1 MEGPPAV
8 SRLRPMNLHGA
19 ARALLCTW
27 LAWLAGCHIPEANVY
42 NLHEV
47 RDPDGSSRRIGAP
60 MNRME
65 YVARNIVLAV
75 MSNDVEVKRKDD
87 EKIDD
92 PDALALENLI
102 QLADC
107 DTADP
112 WVRGLQVDMMTWL
125 AVDDDYKLARER
137 AVIELGRLALD
148 LEVKLPTQLAPDAV
162 PAKPDD
168 IVGPLGDLVSGVRA
182 FVEVK
187 QAPGPDFKAACD
199 ALQALVLDRDGARR
213 IAAATNALLA
223 RTGHDEPAMA
233 DLLALHE
240 QSAQR
245 AVSLALGE
253 ALRDK
258 DPVVR
263 AAAIEASLR
272 ASGDELAPLRLQALE
287 DPSDTVVIAVLR
299 GVADRG
305 LTAPKDL
312 TPEQAEALRKTFI
325 DRFVTLAR
333 DLRSP
338 VSAAACAALNKC
350 ADSGFVTYRWEE
362 WNRWWDESGGAV
374 AAQASDRAGP

>member
-1 MEGPPAV
+1 
-8 SRLRPMNLHGA
+8 MNLHGA
-19 ARALLCTW
+19 ARALLCAW
-27 LAWLAGCHIPEANVY
+27 PAWLAGCHIPEANVY

-47 RDPDGSSRRIGAP
+47 RDPDGSARRVGAP
-60 MNRME
+60 MNRVE
-65 YVARNIVLAV
+65 YLARNIVLAV
-75 MSNDVEVKRKDD
+75 MTNDAQVKKKDD

-92 PDALALENLI
+92 PDAIALENLI

-107 DTADP
+107 DVEDP
-112 WVRGLQVDMMTWL
+112 WVRGLQVDMMSWL

-148 LEVKLPTQLAPDAV
+148 LGVKVPTQLAPEAV

-182 FVEVK
+182 FVETQ
-187 QAPGPDFKAACD
+187 QAPGADFKAACEE
-199 ALQALVLDRDGARR
+199 LQALVLDRDGARR

-223 RTGHDEPAMA
+223 RTGHDAPAMA
-233 DLLALHE
+233 DLRALHE
-240 QSAQR
+240 QAAQR
-245 AVSLALGE
+245 AVALALGE

-263 AAAIEASLR
+263 AAAVEAALR

-287 DPSDTVVIAVLR
+287 DPSDIVVIAVLR

-305 LTAPKDL
+305 LHTPQDL
-312 TPEQAEALRKTFI
+312 PPEQAEALRKTFI
-325 DRFVTLAR
+325 DHFVTLAR

-338 VSAAACAALNKC
+338 VSAAACAALNKS
-350 ADSGFVTYRWEE
+350 ADSGFATYRWEE
-362 WNRWWDESGGAV
+362 WNRWWDLSGGAS
-374 AAQASDRAGP
+374 ASQASDQAGP